1 MKKYIFI
8 CGLIL
13 GITNNCICF
22 AMDNNTVQ
30 ISEKDQKIYN
40 MRKATEGIYCQD
52 LLVYHVDYVNRAEAF
67 LKKKDFEKAQK
78 HINLAIYYYDKNPLA
93 YLIKAEIDLHN
104 NNLESAKLNYQK
116 ACDIR
121 EVNIKKDRNGN
132 EYIDFDNRLYDSET
146 NNTMWVRML
155 KLLAKF
161 ALYENDT
168 KLAQEYINEIRNNWE
183 TFDIEVLYIETEIA
197 KAEGNI
203 SVYETSKKF
212 LNLLL
217 ENNKKLEKQPN
228 NAEIYVINAMCLAV
242 FGEKEFAISSIDKA
256 IKLSP
261 NNSGYLIAKSQLYT
275 NDDKEKLELLNKA
288 VKINPINNPEVY
300 IERAQYYISKE
311 QYDNGLNDLQK
322 AMQYGA
328 KEDDLASFFGIC
340 YMASGEYEKAL
351 KYFTIANDEYLIAK
365 ALMCMEKYK
374 EALDKFNR
382 IKVNP
387 DFERAQKDILE
398 CINYCKKHIKG

>member
-161 ALYENDT
+161 ALYEKDID
-168 KLAQEYINEIRNNWE
+168 LAQDYINVIRNNWE

-242 FGEKEFAISSIDKA
+242 FGRKRICN
-256 IKLSP
+256 IK
-261 NNSGYLIAKSQLYT
+261 Y
-275 NDDKEKLELLNKA
+275 
-288 VKINPINNPEVY
+288 
-300 IERAQYYISKE
+300 
-311 QYDNGLNDLQK
+311 
-322 AMQYGA
+322 
-328 KEDDLASFFGIC
+328 
-340 YMASGEYEKAL
+340 
-351 KYFTIANDEYLIAK
+351 
-365 ALMCMEKYK
+365 
-374 EALDKFNR
+374 
-382 IKVNP
+382 
-387 DFERAQKDILE
+387 
-398 CINYCKKHIKG
+398 